1 MELISEEGIGYNLGP
16 ICRDMSDVKYKVV
29 EKKHKALTAHLFS
42 YLSRKE
48 STYEL

>member
-1 MELISEEGIGYNLGP
+1 MELIGEEGIGYNLG